1 MHSKWMKSASEH
13 RIEHALFLFSVWIK
27 GIAGVAETISGFL
40 VLFVTQ
46 DLLISLVVPLTA
58 AELADEPDD
67 WLATYVGR
75 AVQNFSDDTRAFASA
90 YLVIHGLIK
99 VFLVAGLLRHKLWAY
114 PVSLWF
120 MGAFIGYQLYR
131 FTHSHSI
138 WLVVLSVVDVLVAV
152 LIWREYQWRKSHPSR
167 P

>member
-1 MHSKWMKSASEH
+1 MHAKGHREH
-13 RIEHALFLFSVWIK
+13 RIEHVLFIASVWIK
-27 GIAGVAETISGFL
+27 GVAGVAETISGFL

-58 AELADEPDD
+58 PELAEEPDS
-67 WLATYVGR
+67 WLASYVGR
-75 AVQNFSDDTRAFASA
+75 AVQNFSDDNRAFASA

-99 VFLVAGLLRHKLWAY
+99 IFLVAGLLRHKLWAY

-120 MGAFIGYQLYR
+120 MGAFVAYQLYR
-131 FTHSHSI
+131 FTSTHSI
-138 WLVVLSVVDVLVAV
+138 WLVLLSVLDVAV
-152 LIWREYQWRKSHPSR
+152 AFLIWREYQWLRERENISR